1 MEPHR
6 QTTEMCEER
15 KLPITVHI
23 ACHSFENGKVVAKKF
38 VMKLSAKGV
47 QSLTDIDENNDFY
60 SLTIVKR
67 IDFLKTLAI
76 VW

>member
-6 QTTEMCEER
+6 QTTEMCEGR

-23 ACHSFENGKVVAKKF
+23 ACHSFENETVAVKKF
-38 VMKLSAKGV
+38 VMKSSAKGV
-47 QSLTDIDENNDFY
+47 HSLTDIDVNNDFY

-67 IDFLKTLAI
+67 IDFLKTLTI
-76 VW
+76 V